1 MNTRKTFLL
10 LITFILSGWM
20 LVSCGAKPERSRKPS
35 TDWGRGLP
43 IGTDATGT
51 VGMAI
56 EDDGSMIHAV
66 WPFWTEDGG
75 VGIRYIQLGKAARIN
90 VDHEVV
96 QTLGQVRT
104 PRLFIAQNNTLHL
117 LWANRSD
124 TASKWQLWY
133 AQIDHD
139 GNILGELLQVSDA
152 DSGVLQYAVV
162 EDSSGGILIAWEDV
176 LSGGI
181 NLTAIS
187 AIGEKQANLGCV
199 VEAGR
204 KPDLWVDERG
214 KIHLAWLDGNN
225 NLFYARF
232 AIDENL
238 PLSGEKLL
246 YIPIGTGATLD
257 GPVLGVANGQVYLF
271 WSILNQSGLEAGT
284 ARTEYVFFP
293 QGSPAKVSDI
303 AQVGILPMEEQPYRI
318 VSGAYTY
325 SELVPSAY
333 IGLSISSFTYA
344 PTMALHPSSEM
355 AVILSTQQKY
365 RLDDYIQIAVVLMED
380 GEYKGYT
387 IATKTQAIS
396 GDPVVAID
404 GAGNFHLIWRDGY
417 TKETVYYTTTNAE
430 TRAELDR
437 PTLRDILT
445 LFLAGGLESLTGI
458 LLFPLAFPWMFPG
471 LVILIIWRL
480 IKNDEDLSNKV
491 SVAILVT
498 SVFMYQG
505 SKILIFPT
513 MVDYIPFSAW
523 VDIPAS
529 WQLILR
535 IGVPLLILGIAI
547 WVSEWSRKKRQPS
560 SLRYYLVIVIVDTV
574 LTLAIYGVNF
584 LGAY

>member
-1 MNTRKTFLL
+1 
-10 LITFILSGWM
+10 
-20 LVSCGAKPERSRKPS
+20 
-35 TDWGRGLP
+35 
-43 IGTDATGT
+43 
-51 VGMAI
+51 
-56 EDDGSMIHAV
+56 
-66 WPFWTEDGG
+66 
-75 VGIRYIQLGKAARIN
+75 
-90 VDHEVV
+90 
-96 QTLGQVRT
+96 
-104 PRLFIAQNNTLHL
+104 
-117 LWANRSD
+117 
-124 TASKWQLWY
+124 
-133 AQIDHD
+133 
-139 GNILGELLQVSDA
+139 
-152 DSGVLQYAVV
+152 
-162 EDSSGGILIAWEDV
+162 
-176 LSGGI
+176 
-181 NLTAIS
+181 
-187 AIGEKQANLGCV
+187 
-199 VEAGR
+199 
-204 KPDLWVDERG
+204 
-214 KIHLAWLDGNN
+214 
-225 NLFYARF
+225 
-232 AIDENL
+232 
-238 PLSGEKLL
+238 
-246 YIPIGTGATLD
+246 
-257 GPVLGVANGQVYLF
+257 
-271 WSILNQSGLEAGT
+271 
-284 ARTEYVFFP
+284 
-293 QGSPAKVSDI
+293 
-303 AQVGILPMEEQPYRI
+303 
-318 VSGAYTY
+318 
-325 SELVPSAY
+325 
-333 IGLSISSFTYA
+333 
-344 PTMALHPSSEM
+344 
-355 AVILSTQQKY
+355 
-365 RLDDYIQIAVVLMED
+365 MED